1 MLERHGMYVQGLIC
15 NSEKNCNKRE
25 TLHNLGD
32 IIDFGAVYLGRGGGY
47 VHGWKKVI
55 KSITIIVTMCICI
68 CGWMV
73 NVE

>member
-32 IIDFGAVYLGRGGGY
+32 IIDFEAVYLGRGGDMYMDG
-47 VHGWKKVI
+47 KRL
-55 KSITIIVTMCICI
+55 
-68 CGWMV
+68 
-73 NVE
+73 